1 MFTHVMT
8 HMDEIGVLSIDS
20 FRACNGLVKIEMTMM
35 ELSVQG
41 I

>member
-1 MFTHVMT
+1 MFTHVVA
-8 HMDEIGVLSIDS
+8 HMDEISMLGIDS
-20 FRACNGLVKIEMTMM
+20 FRPCNGLIKIEMTVM